1 MRCCCWFSTSLQR
14 SIPTI
19 LRSCDVIKDDVI
31 EEGVA
36 EEVDRIELRAEP
48 QRPEVVDS
56 RAQERAGVT
65 TRKLWHKLPE
75 MRQTV
80 DVCVLP

>member
-1 MRCCCWFSTSLQR
+1 MNGFCRCSTSLQR
-14 SIPTI
+14 PIATI
-19 LRSCDVIKDDVI
+19 LRSSDVIKDDVI

-48 QRPEVVDS
+48 QRAEVVDA
-56 RAQERAGVT
+56 RAHKRADVT

-75 MRQTV
+75 MWQTV

>member
-1 MRCCCWFSTSLQR
+1 MVQVKNQAVG
-14 SIPTI
+14 
-19 LRSCDVIKDDVI
+19 SCGVIKDDVI

-48 QRPEVVDS
+48 QRAEVVDS
-56 RAQERAGVT
+56 RAQERADVT
-65 TRKLWHKLPE
+65 ACKLWHKLPK
-75 MRQTV
+75 MWQTV